1 MKRILVL
8 AGVLAAG
15 PALAQEVDC
24 TAPQLQMEMTYCAEQ
39 DYIAAD
45 KDLNAAYGAARSKLR
60 AIDADL
66 PQDQK
71 GAEEHLK
78 QAQRSWISFRDA
90 ACTAEGYKYYGG
102 SMEPMVIYACQ
113 ARLTAQR
120 AADLWALAAEG

>member
-1 MKRILVL
+1 MKRLVVL
-8 AGVLAAG
+8 AGGLLGG
-15 PALAQEVDC
+15 PALAQQVDC
-24 TAPQLQMEMTYCAEQ
+24 TAPQVQMEMTYCAEQ
-39 DYIAAD
+39 AYIAAD
-45 KDLNAAYGAARSKLR
+45 RDLNAAYAGARARMR

-66 PQDQK
+66 AQDQK

-78 QAQRSWISFRDA
+78 QAQRAWISFRDA

-120 AADLWALAAEG
+120 AADLVALAAEG

>member
-1 MKRILVL
+1 MKRFLVL
-8 AGVLAAG
+8 AAAMIGG
-15 PALAQEVDC
+15 PALAQQVDC

-39 DYIAAD
+39 EYIAAD
-45 KDLNAAYGAARSKLR
+45 ARLNAAYAEARARMR

-66 PQDQK
+66 AQDQK

-78 QAQRSWISFRDA
+78 QAQRAWITFRDA

-113 ARLTAQR
+113 ARLTDQR
-120 AADLWALAAEG
+120 AVDLAALAAEG